1 MKIKT
6 SELNSVALALL
17 IFSGLV
23 GYLFQYLGIATS
35 FLTVNML
42 VVFVAVL
49 LSIFYRFVKKSHKIK
64 ICELLFLAYLS
75 IVVFWSI
82 YIKES
87 DYTLLKFFVY
97 VLSGAIIVSGD
108 INIELVLRMLTYS
121 TIIFVPVYSKVF
133 ALTFVTLNQANMGTM
148 YKVLN
153 LVLAGIIHFFYFRKE
168 CSKKIWIGYAG
179 SLILLV
185 GLVTKANRGVVL
197 SVVFAFAVCILNY
210 TSSKSSYKTHNIKKR
225 LKFIVILL
233 LASVLVLNM
242 NKIILGLYGLWSTVS
257 QNVPSFLVKM
267 NKYILLNDTSN
278 GRTEVFDLA
287 VSIIREHPLFGIGI
301 ENFGKYFEVN
311 YPHNFILQLWLEGG
325 VFFLIVP
332 VITSVYLVKEV
343 MMCVVGDKKLEATL
357 IFMMLLAIPRFL
369 LSLDIWTYYEFWIPI
384 FYVVANYKYIQCNTR
399 TVVGSTEK
407 IGR

>member
-1 MKIKT
+1 
-6 SELNSVALALL
+6 
-17 IFSGLV
+17 
-23 GYLFQYLGIATS
+23 
-35 FLTVNML
+35 
-42 VVFVAVL
+42 
-49 LSIFYRFVKKSHKIK
+49 
-64 ICELLFLAYLS
+64 
-75 IVVFWSI
+75 
-82 YIKES
+82 
-87 DYTLLKFFVY
+87 
-97 VLSGAIIVSGD
+97 
-108 INIELVLRMLTYS
+108 
-121 TIIFVPVYSKVF
+121 
-133 ALTFVTLNQANMGTM
+133 
-148 YKVLN
+148 
-153 LVLAGIIHFFYFRKE
+153 
-168 CSKKIWIGYAG
+168 
-179 SLILLV
+179 
-185 GLVTKANRGVVL
+185 
-197 SVVFAFAVCILNY
+197 
-210 TSSKSSYKTHNIKKR
+210 
-225 LKFIVILL
+225 
-233 LASVLVLNM
+233 M

-384 FYVVANYKYIQCNTR
+384 FYVVANYKYIQCNTK